1 MTQTMD
7 EFEKLLNEQF
17 SYTFNVADIIQGVV
31 VKRDKNGFLVDIG
44 AKSEAFLPDKEITA
58 NGEKPSEFLADF
70 PVSAN
75 VAYMKDAANSEDT
88 EDLCPKCKTGHLVRR
103 KNEKTGTL
111 FIGCSN
117 YPK

>member
-44 AKSEAFLPDKEITA
+44 AKSEAYLPDK
-58 NGEKPSEFLADF
+58 
-70 PVSAN
+70 
-75 VAYMKDAANSEDT
+75 
-88 EDLCPKCKTGHLVRR
+88 
-103 KNEKTGTL
+103 
-111 FIGCSN
+111 
-117 YPK
+117 